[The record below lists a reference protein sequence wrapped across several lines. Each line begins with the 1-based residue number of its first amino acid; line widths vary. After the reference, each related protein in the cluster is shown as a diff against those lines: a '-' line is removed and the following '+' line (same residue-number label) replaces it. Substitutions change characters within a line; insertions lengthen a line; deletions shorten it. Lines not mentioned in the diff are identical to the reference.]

1 MGRLLISLV
10 NILILLLFGI
20 SQPSDVTLNMNAP
33 AQVVA
38 GDEFEVTVTLSK
50 GDLESFS
57 RFQADLPAGLTAE
70 SDLSANADF
79 AFSDKR
85 LRMIWLRLPDQQ
97 QFTFSYKIK
106 VDERLKGTFSLG
118 GQFSYILN
126 NERETASISPQ
137 SINIL
142 QSPDIDPNLV
152 VDINDFEEKVIQ
164 RISPISEDVDNIA
177 CIRQKPFLNDS
188 KTEYVVNILVSKQ
201 DKKKFAKIEEK
212 IPPGFN
218 AVALET
224 NDAIFTFKNQ
234 TVKFLWMNLPI
245 NSDFNVSYRLIP
257 KEGVQQKSPNI
268 SGTFSFMVNDK
279 TLSVDISQTDRSVE
293 NLNDQEVN
301 DLIAEQKN
309 KPANVSENQMAE
321 NVNPVVE
328 QPVEKPKEVVTKP
341 KNTKTE
347 VKKPVSKRKSN
358 DLAYILEPETGIYYR
373 VQVAAGHKKIDI
385 KKYFKKFHLDM
396 DVRKENHEGWV
407 KYSVG
412 SFQVYKDARDYRVHI
427 WNTTVIDDAFVSAYN
442 SGNRITVQEALMIAD
457 QKWYK

>member
-1 MGRLLISLV
+1 MGKLLISLL

-20 SQPSDVTLNMNAP
+20 SQPSDVTINMNVP
-33 AQVVA
+33 DQVEA
-38 GDEFEVTVTLSK
+38 GKEFEVTVTLSK
-50 GDLESFS
+50 GALESFS

-70 SDLSANADF
+70 SDMSANADF
-79 AFSDKR
+79 TFSDKR
-85 LRMIWLRLPDQQ
+85 IRMIWLRLPDQQ
-97 QFTFSYKIK
+97 QFTFSYKVK

-118 GQFSYILN
+118 GQFSYIMDN
-126 NERETASISPQ
+126 QRESASITPQ

-142 QSPDIDPNLV
+142 PSPDIDPNLI

-164 RISPISEDVDNIA
+164 RIPTVSEDVANIA
-177 CIRQKPFLNDS
+177 CFRQRPYLNDNKS
-188 KTEYVVNILVSKQ
+188 EYIVNILVNKE

-212 IPPGFN
+212 IPEGFN

-234 TVKFLWMNLPI
+234 TVKFLWMNLPA
-245 NSDFNVSYRLIP
+245 NKDFNVSYRLIP
-257 KEGVQQKSPNI
+257 KQGIRPKSPNI

-293 NLNDQEVN
+293 NLNEQEVQ

-309 KPANVSENQMAE
+309 KPAIVPEENQVAE
-321 NVNPVVE
+321 NTNPVVE
-328 QPVEKPKEVVTKP
+328 HPVEKPKEVVTKSQQ
-341 KNTKTE
+341 TKT
-347 VKKPVSKRKSN
+347 KKPVAIKKSN
-358 DLAYILEPETGIYYR
+358 DLAYLLEPETGVYYR
-373 VQVAAGHKKIDI
+373 VQVAAGHKNIDI
-385 KKYFKKFHLDM
+385 KRYFKKFHLDM
-396 DVRKENHEGWV
+396 QVRKENHEGWI

-442 SGNRITVQEALMIAD
+442 NGNRITVQEALMIAD